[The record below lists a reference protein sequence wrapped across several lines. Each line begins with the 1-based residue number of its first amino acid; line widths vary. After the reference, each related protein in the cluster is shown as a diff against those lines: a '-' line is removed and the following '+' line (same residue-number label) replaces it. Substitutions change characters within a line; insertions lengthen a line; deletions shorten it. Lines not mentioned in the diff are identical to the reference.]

1 MRGHFGG
8 NRTLARRERSAGR
21 GADCPSSPGSAAGH
35 AGGARICR
43 APDHARRDERL
54 HRSEVSQPLASIIT
68 NGESGL
74 RWLDRLDRKEPELGD
89 IRALWS
95 G

>member
-1 MRGHFGG
+1 
-8 NRTLARRERSAGR
+8 
-21 GADCPSSPGSAAGH
+21 
-35 AGGARICR
+35 
-43 APDHARRDERL
+43 
-54 HRSEVSQPLASIIT
+54 VSQPLASIIT